1 MIKRIGNRTLE
12 FTNQPT
18 VRAYASVAGKKESE
32 GPLGGLFDKII
43 TDSYDG
49 LDTYEDAESQLQ
61 TEAMALALKKGKLKK
76 SDIDFVF
83 AGDLLNQCVGS
94 SFGLKD
100 YNIPYLGQY
109 GACSTMAQNIIAASV
124 FVESG
129 AAENAGCSTSSH
141 FCSAE
146 RQYRYPLEYGAIRT
160 PTAQWTVTGAGCCI
174 IGNGEGKVK
183 INRATVGKIIDLG
196 ITDANNMG
204 AAMAPAICI
213 IRPYPNAQKRR
224 LHLCFHDYITK
235 KEVFV
240 TNCGGDHK
248 LDFSGKSHLNRRRRM
263 SKKISAKNKR
273 YYIQKDDYELPE
285 LTLPALE
292 AIYGVW
298 GTRYRHYLM
307 RHDKVKYYTLLCSC
321 VLHEHITEI
330 DLRADRFYEETVNR
344 LKKQKRVTEK
354 LRINNPELWKKM
366 MNKITD
372 EATETVYREVIFK
385 EE

>member
-1 MIKRIGNRTLE
+1 MINRVGRYTIAFGEAPRIRSFGSA
-12 FTNQPT
+12 
-18 VRAYASVAGKKESE
+18 VGKKEAL
-32 GPLGGLFDKII
+32 GPLGELFDKKFY
-43 TDSYDG
+43 DSHMG
-49 LDTYEDAESQLQ
+49 QKSFEKAETVLQ
-61 TEAMALALKKGKLKK
+61 QEAFLAALNKAELKAEE
-76 SDIDFVF
+76 IDMVF

-94 SFGLKD
+94 SFGLRD
-100 YNIPYLGQY
+100 FNIPYFGQY
-109 GACSTMAQNIIAASV
+109 GACSTMAQGLILSAIT
-124 FVESG
+124 VESG
-129 AAENAGCSTSSH
+129 AANIAACVTSSH

-146 RQYRYPLEYGAIRT
+146 RQYRSPLEYGGQRT
-160 PTAQWTVTGAGCCI
+160 PTAQWTVTGSGSCI
-174 IGNGEGKVK
+174 LTNSGKHPKVAA
-183 INRATVGKIIDLG
+183 ATVGRITDLG
-196 ITDANNMG
+196 VKDANNMG

-213 IRPYPNAQKRR
+213 IRPYPSAQKRR

-248 LDFSGKSHLNRRRRM
+248 VDFSGKSYLNRRRRM

>member
-1 MIKRIGNRTLE
+1 MKRLGYNTVV
-12 FTNQPT
+12 FTDEPVIT
-18 VRAYASVAGKKESE
+18 GFGSVAGKKEAE
-32 GPLGGLFDKII
+32 GPLGKRFDKVF
-43 TDSYDG
+43 YDARAG
-49 LDTYEDAESQLQ
+49 KKTFEEAEILFQQ
-61 TEAMALALKKGKLKK
+61 EALAAALGRSGRR
-76 SDIDFVF
+76 SDEIDYIF
-83 AGDLLNQCVGS
+83 AGDLLNQCIS
-94 SFGLKD
+94 SSYGMKEFGVS
-100 YNIPYLGQY
+100 YLGQY
-109 GACSTMAQNIIAASV
+109 GACSTMAQALFLAALT
-124 FVESG
+124 VESG
-129 AAENAGCSTSSH
+129 AALSSAAVTSSH
-141 FCSAE
+141 FCTAE
-146 RQYRYPLEYGAIRT
+146 RQYRMPLEYGGQRT
-160 PTAQWTVTGAGCCI
+160 TTAQWTVTGSGACVVERSGRGARI
-174 IGNGEGKVK
+174 AA
-183 INRATVGKIIDLG
+183 ATTGVITDLG
-196 ITDANNMG
+196 ITDMNNMG

-248 LDFSGKSHLNRRRRM
+248 VDFSGKSYLNRRRRM

-330 DLRADRFYEETVNR
+330 DLRADRFYEETINR
-344 LKKQKRVTEK
+344 LKKQKSVTEK
-354 LRINNPELWKKM
+354 LRISNPELWKKM

>member
-183 INRATVGKIIDLG
+183 ISRATVGKIIDLG

-213 IRPYPNAQKRR
+213 IRSYPMLKNAG
-224 LHLCFHDYITK
+224 CIY
-235 KEVFV
+235 VF
-240 TNCGGDHK
+240 T
-248 LDFSGKSHLNRRRRM
+248 
-263 SKKISAKNKR
+263 I
-273 YYIQKDDYELPE
+273 
-285 LTLPALE
+285 
-292 AIYGVW
+292 
-298 GTRYRHYLM
+298 
-307 RHDKVKYYTLLCSC
+307 
-321 VLHEHITEI
+321 
-330 DLRADRFYEETVNR
+330 
-344 LKKQKRVTEK
+344 
-354 LRINNPELWKKM
+354 
-366 MNKITD
+366 
-372 EATETVYREVIFK
+372 
-385 EE
+385 

>member
-1 MIKRIGNRTLE
+1 MIKRIGKRTLE
-12 FTNQPT
+12 FTNQPS
-18 VRAYASVAGKKESE
+18 VKSYASVAGKKESE

-109 GACSTMAQNIIAASV
+109 GACSTMAQNLIAASV

-183 INRATVGKIIDLG
+183 ISRATVGKIIDLG

-213 IRPYPNAQKRR
+213 IEPYPMLKNAGCIYVFTIILQKRR
-224 LHLCFHDYITK
+224 FLLQIAAETIKWIFRVNLTSTGGVECQRKFQPKTRDITYRR
-235 KEVFV
+235 
-240 TNCGGDHK
+240 TTMNCP
-248 LDFSGKSHLNRRRRM
+248 N
-263 SKKISAKNKR
+263 
-273 YYIQKDDYELPE
+273 
-285 LTLPALE
+285 
-292 AIYGVW
+292 
-298 GTRYRHYLM
+298 
-307 RHDKVKYYTLLCSC
+307 
-321 VLHEHITEI
+321 
-330 DLRADRFYEETVNR
+330 
-344 LKKQKRVTEK
+344 
-354 LRINNPELWKKM
+354 
-366 MNKITD
+366 
-372 EATETVYREVIFK
+372 
-385 EE
+385 

>member
-1 MIKRIGNRTLE
+1 MGQKSFE
-12 FTNQPT
+12 KAET
-18 VRAYASVAGKKESE
+18 VLQQEAFLAALNK
-32 GPLGGLFDKII
+32 
-43 TDSYDG
+43 
-49 LDTYEDAESQLQ
+49 AE
-61 TEAMALALKKGKLKK
+61 LKAEE
-76 SDIDFVF
+76 IDMVF

-94 SFGLKD
+94 SFGLRD
-100 YNIPYLGQY
+100 FNIPYFGQY
-109 GACSTMAQNIIAASV
+109 GACSTMAQGLILSAIT
-124 FVESG
+124 VESG
-129 AAENAGCSTSSH
+129 AANIAACVTSSH

-146 RQYRYPLEYGAIRT
+146 RQYRSPLEYGGQRT
-160 PTAQWTVTGAGCCI
+160 PTAQWTVTGSGSCI
-174 IGNGEGKVK
+174 LTNSGKHPKVAA
-183 INRATVGKIIDLG
+183 ATVGRITDLG
-196 ITDANNMG
+196 VKDANNMG

-213 IRPYPNAQKRR
+213 IEPYPNAQKRR

-248 LDFSGKSHLNRRRRM
+248 VDFSGKSYLNRRRRM

-285 LTLPALE
+285 LTLSALE

-307 RHDKVKYYTLLCSC
+307 RHDKEEYYTLLCSC
-321 VLHEHITEI
+321 VLHERITEI
-330 DLRADRFYEETVNR
+330 DLRADRCYEETVNR

>member
-1 MIKRIGNRTLE
+1 MIKRIGKRTLE
-12 FTNQPT
+12 FTNQPS
-18 VRAYASVAGKKESE
+18 VKSYASVAGKKESE

-109 GACSTMAQNIIAASV
+109 GACSTMAQNLIAASV

-183 INRATVGKIIDLG
+183 ISRATVGKIIDLG

-213 IRPYPNAQKRR
+213 IEPYPMLKNAGCIYVFTIILQKRR
-224 LHLCFHDYITK
+224 FLLQIAAKTIKWIFRVNITSTGGVK
-235 KEVFV
+235 CQRKFQPK
-240 TNCGGDHK
+240 TRDITYRRTTMNCP
-248 LDFSGKSHLNRRRRM
+248 N
-263 SKKISAKNKR
+263 
-273 YYIQKDDYELPE
+273 
-285 LTLPALE
+285 
-292 AIYGVW
+292 
-298 GTRYRHYLM
+298 
-307 RHDKVKYYTLLCSC
+307 
-321 VLHEHITEI
+321 
-330 DLRADRFYEETVNR
+330 
-344 LKKQKRVTEK
+344 
-354 LRINNPELWKKM
+354 
-366 MNKITD
+366 
-372 EATETVYREVIFK
+372 
-385 EE
+385 

>member
-146 RQYRYPLEYGAIRT
+146 RQYRYPAVDGH
-160 PTAQWTVTGAGCCI
+160 G
-174 IGNGEGKVK
+174 
-183 INRATVGKIIDLG
+183 
-196 ITDANNMG
+196 
-204 AAMAPAICI
+204 
-213 IRPYPNAQKRR
+213 RR
-224 LHLCFHDYITK
+224 LLYHRQRRRQGQNQPRDGRKNHRPRNYRRQQYGRRHGTCR
-235 KEVFV
+235 
-240 TNCGGDHK
+240 GGDH
-248 LDFSGKSHLNRRRRM
+248 S
-263 SKKISAKNKR
+263 
-273 YYIQKDDYELPE
+273 
-285 LTLPALE
+285 
-292 AIYGVW
+292 
-298 GTRYRHYLM
+298 
-307 RHDKVKYYTLLCSC
+307 
-321 VLHEHITEI
+321 
-330 DLRADRFYEETVNR
+330 
-344 LKKQKRVTEK
+344 RV
-354 LRINNPELWKKM
+354 
-366 MNKITD
+366 
-372 EATETVYREVIFK
+372 F
-385 EE
+385 

>member
-183 INRATVGKIIDLG
+183 ISRATVGKIIDLG

-213 IRPYPNAQKRR
+213 IEPYPMLKNAGCIYVFTIILQKRR
-224 LHLCFHDYITK
+224 FLLQIAAETIKWIFRVNLTSTGGVECQRKFQPKTRDITYRR
-235 KEVFV
+235 
-240 TNCGGDHK
+240 TTMNCP
-248 LDFSGKSHLNRRRRM
+248 N
-263 SKKISAKNKR
+263 
-273 YYIQKDDYELPE
+273 
-285 LTLPALE
+285 
-292 AIYGVW
+292 
-298 GTRYRHYLM
+298 
-307 RHDKVKYYTLLCSC
+307 
-321 VLHEHITEI
+321 
-330 DLRADRFYEETVNR
+330 
-344 LKKQKRVTEK
+344 
-354 LRINNPELWKKM
+354 
-366 MNKITD
+366 
-372 EATETVYREVIFK
+372 
-385 EE
+385 

>member
-12 FTNQPT
+12 FTNQPS
-18 VRAYASVAGKKESE
+18 VKSYASVAGKKESE

-183 INRATVGKIIDLG
+183 ISRATVGKIIDLG

-204 AAMAPAICI
+204 AAMAPAAAETIAAFFMDTGSSPSDFDCI
-213 IRPYPNAQKRR
+213 FTGD
-224 LHLCFHDYITK
+224 LG
-235 KEVFV
+235 EVGS
-240 TNCGGDHK
+240 NS
-248 LDFSGKSHLNRRRRM
+248 L
-263 SKKISAKNKR
+263 
-273 YYIQKDDYELPE
+273 YELLQRE
-285 LTLPALE
+285 G
-292 AIYGVW
+292 IDIKSNHRDCG
-298 GTRYRHYLM
+298 LM
-307 RHDKVKYYTLLCSC
+307 IFERRFQDVHAGGSGCGCCASVLCSKI
-321 VLHEHITEI
+321 LNDLEHGKLKNILFIATGALLSATTAGQSKTI
-330 DLRADRFYEETVNR
+330 PSIAHLVN
-344 LKKQKRVTEK
+344 LQS
-354 LRINNPELWKKM
+354 
-366 MNKITD
+366 
-372 EATETVYREVIFK
+372 
-385 EE
+385 